1 MRMTKR
7 PWLRWTIE
15 GGMALWLAAMLWYR
29 FVPARVEAP
38 TAANAK
44 AFTLTGLDGK
54 PIAPETYKGK
64 AMVVNYWAPWCA
76 PCRLEIPW
84 LQKLQAEN
92 GGRLVVVGVVAD
104 AGEYARAAAMMKQKG
119 VTYLLAEDSPE
130 LDRAFGNPA
139 MLPTSFYLTPSAHV
153 AHTVSGVVP
162 EYMMRRYAK
171 DAMGER

>member
-1 MRMTKR
+1 MVKR
-7 PWLRWTIE
+7 PWLRWGIE
-15 GGMALWLAAMLWYR
+15 AAMAVWLAAMLWYR
-29 FVPARVEAP
+29 FVPARATAP
-38 TAANAK
+38 TAENAK

-54 PIAPETYKGK
+54 PIAPVVYQGK
-64 AMVVNYWAPWCA
+64 AMVVNFWAPWCA

-104 AGEYARAAAMMKQKG
+104 AREYAHAEAMMRQKG
-119 VTYLLAEDSPE
+119 VTYLLAQDSPE
-130 LDRAFGNPA
+130 MERAFGSPA
-139 MLPTSFYLTPSAHV
+139 ALPTSFYLTPSAHV
-153 AHTVSGVVP
+153 AHTVSGIVP